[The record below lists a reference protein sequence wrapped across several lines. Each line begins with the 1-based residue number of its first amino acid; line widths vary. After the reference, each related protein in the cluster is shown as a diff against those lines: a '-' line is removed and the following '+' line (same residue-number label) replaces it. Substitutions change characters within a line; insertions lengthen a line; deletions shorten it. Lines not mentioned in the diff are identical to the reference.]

1 MSNNNIKGMLTEYNL
16 NSVNDD
22 VCAYFKKDNIWNILD
37 MQRYEPYHSAFL
49 VWFFRQDI
57 QTGSQ
62 VKKFLSLLVAKAD
75 KAIWSNG
82 WNKTSD
88 MSDFANAIF
97 TGSYSIK
104 SISIIPE
111 QVINKISQIR
121 YADRIEIFIR
131 CTIVINDLKCE
142 NQEQSLEILSRI
154 RSIVPRGKIIKLL
167 SIILMLFP

>member
-16 NSVNDD
+16 NSINDD
-22 VCAYFKKDNIWNILD
+22 VCAYFQKDNIWNILD

-62 VKKFLSLLVAKAD
+62 VKNFLSLLVAKAD
-75 KAIWSNG
+75 KAILSNG

-104 SISIIPE
+104 SISITPE
-111 QVINKISQIR
+111 QVINKISQI
-121 YADRIEIFIR
+121 
-131 CTIVINDLKCE
+131 
-142 NQEQSLEILSRI
+142 S
-154 RSIVPRGKIIKLL
+154 
-167 SIILMLFP
+167 